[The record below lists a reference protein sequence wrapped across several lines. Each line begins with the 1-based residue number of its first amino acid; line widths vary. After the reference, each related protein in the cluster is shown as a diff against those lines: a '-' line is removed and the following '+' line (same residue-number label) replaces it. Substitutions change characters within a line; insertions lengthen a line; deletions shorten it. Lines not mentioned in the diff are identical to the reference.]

1 MKDTLIEIKNNL
13 QGNMRIKSMTWNI
26 RKRKTTNQK
35 KQEKRIPPHKK
46 MRIVSSLW
54 DTFKCSDIHITEMS
68 EGEEKEKEIGNLF
81 EK

>member
-1 MKDTLIEIKNNL
+1 MGEANNKINDLEHKEAKNN
-13 QGNMRIKSMTWNI
+13 QSEKT
-26 RKRKTTNQK
+26 RKKN
-35 KQEKRIPPHKK
+35 PPHKK